1 MMEML
6 RASEVYRMKNR
17 EKSALMPILIMAWVT
32 YTAAYLCRVNIST
45 ALDKLSVGMNVS
57 LEYLGYAR
65 SDDFIILT
73 DVNKRGMVSIGDKI
87 DDPERTIIIDHHDMD
102 DTTIKSDST
111 FVDEKVSSASEIVAR
126 LMVALAK
133 CYLKRNARGDRK
145 RAEKLLVE
153 ALESALVVQGPDGE
167 ISLKARDM
175 LESIL

>member
-1 MMEML
+1 MLMENGEYHEA
-6 RASEVYRMKNR
+6 ASIFQSIIK
-17 EKSALMPILIMAWVT
+17 KQKALYGT
-32 YTAAYLCRVNIST
+32 E
-45 ALDKLSVGMNVS
+45 D
-57 LEYLGYAR
+57 
-65 SDDFIILT
+65 
-73 DVNKRGMVSIGDKI
+73 
-87 DDPERTIIIDHHDMD
+87 
-102 DTTIKSDST
+102 
-111 FVDEKVSSASEIVAR
+111 EIVAR